1 MDTSKMKESMNSF
14 RNKMNS
20 KRAVMASSATSDGE
34 NPAAPSDAV
43 EEGVPTTTDQTRSS
57 SNGADNTGNMGNT
70 ITRSGIGRDGSIDGS
85 SSIAGGSMS
94 TSTSTDTARAGSG
107 SSRTALP

>member
-57 SNGADNTGNMGNT
+57 SNGAETLPTVTEQEPQQPQSGGTGGRKPKLDIKEVTRIVGGHIDNEVCTCT
-70 ITRSGIGRDGSIDGS
+70 YDY
-85 SSIAGGSMS
+85 AQ
-94 TSTSTDTARAGSG
+94 
-107 SSRTALP
+107 